1 MVEFKAEADAIIKR
15 DFGLIVEHFTTKYA
29 ESIRGE
35 RVSFEECFYRE
46 MTAGKFVGTIK
57 GFPMQRGNWCT
68 KLKLNAIS
76 QMGLNGDTCV
86 QYLGIAADEPERIAR
101 YIDRPGYRLP
111 LVELGWDEAY
121 CREWCKKHGLLS
133 PTYETATRG
142 GCWFCHNQGVDQ
154 LRQLRRDYPELW
166 TLLLKWD
173 NDSPVSFKPDGR
185 TVHDYDRRFQ
195 LEDEGFIRADKR
207 FFWRMLDEPLQMRLF

>member
-1 MVEFKAEADAIIKR
+1 
-15 DFGLIVEHFTTKYA
+15 
-29 ESIRGE
+29 
-35 RVSFEECFYRE
+35 
-46 MTAGKFVGTIK
+46 
-57 GFPMQRGNWCT
+57 MQRGNWCT

-121 CREWCKKHGLLS
+121 CREWCEKHGLLS

-142 GCWFCHNQGVDQ
+142 DV
-154 LRQLRRDYPELW
+154 
-166 TLLLKWD
+166 
-173 NDSPVSFKPDGR
+173 
-185 TVHDYDRRFQ
+185 
-195 LEDEGFIRADKR
+195 GFATTKVLTSSGNFGETI
-207 FFWRMLDEPLQMRLF
+207 LSCGHCC